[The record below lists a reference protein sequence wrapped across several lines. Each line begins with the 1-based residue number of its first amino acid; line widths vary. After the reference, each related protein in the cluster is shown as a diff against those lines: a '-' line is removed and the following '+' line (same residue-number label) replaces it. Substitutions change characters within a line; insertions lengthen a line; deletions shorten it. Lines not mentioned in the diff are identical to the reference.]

1 MIIRQAREEDFGD
14 IRVFVAQAFAT
25 AAMRNGDEQDFVDRM
40 RASADF
46 LPELALVAED
56 VGAITGFILLTRTA
70 IADGQARYAAL
81 LLAPLAV
88 AQAYRNQGLGT
99 RLVREA
105 FARARDLGHAL
116 VLLVG
121 DPGYYRRFGLFP
133 PPTAASGTTMRTL
146 PRSGC
151 WCAPSRPPPWPGCAA
166 RWKVFR
172 REAAQADFFRC
183 AWGQNP

>member
-1 MIIRQAREEDFGD
+1 MTIRQAREEDFGD

-25 AAMRNGDEQDFVDRM
+25 AAMRNGDEPAFVDRM

-46 LPELALVAED
+46 LPELALVAEEA
-56 VGAITGFILLTRTA
+56 GAITGFVMLTRTA

-88 AQAYRNQGLGT
+88 ALPYRNQGLGT

-121 DPGYYRRFGLFP
+121 DPGYYRRFGFVP
-133 PPTAASGTTMRTL
+133 AADCGIRHHDADIGADRVL
-146 PRSGC
+146 V
-151 WCAPSRPPPWPGCAA
+151 CALTPAA
-166 RWKVFR
+166 LAGVR
-172 REAAQADFFRC
+172 
-183 AWGQNP
+183 GQVESF